1 MTPARTVVLV
11 RTSMARLRLLP
22 ALVLLCVLQSAP
34 ANAQRAVR
42 FGIEGGAALANFAGG
57 DVTENDWR
65 TSPWIGVSV
74 VADRPGAVVGLQSG
88 LHVISKGPAFN
99 TGSAMRAVRLR
110 YLEIPLL
117 LRLGP
122 ARPASRVRPVLLLGG
137 AVGVRI
143 GCSVK
148 AEQNDR
154 SSSLDCADAFFG
166 AQTDIQRVDAGLS
179 VGGEVG
185 IAYRNNLIIAP
196 MVRYT
201 QGLINVAS
209 DGTDAYKSKNTA
221 FQIGLGL
228 RFR

>member
-1 MTPARTVVLV
+1 MTLARTVV
-11 RTSMARLRLLP
+11 RAPTTMARLRLLQ
-22 ALVLLCVLQSAP
+22 ALLLLCVLQSAS
-34 ANAQRAVR
+34 AHAQRAVR
-42 FGIEGGAALANFAGG
+42 FGIEGGAALTNFAGG
-57 DVTENDWR
+57 DLTDNDWR
-65 TSPWIGVSV
+65 TSPWIGISV

-88 LHVISKGPAFN
+88 LHLISKGPAFN
-99 TGSAMRAVRLR
+99 TDAAVVAVRLR
-110 YLEIPLL
+110 YLEVPLL

-122 ARPASRVRPVLLLGG
+122 ARPASRVRPVLLVGG

-148 AEQNDR
+148 AEANGR
-154 SSSLDCADAFFG
+154 SSSLDCDDAYFG
-166 AQTDIQRVDAGLS
+166 SQTDIQRVDAGLS

-185 IAYRNNLIIAP
+185 IPYRKNLIIAP

-201 QGLINVAS
+201 HGLINIAS
-209 DGTDAYKSKNTA
+209 DGTDDYNSKNTA